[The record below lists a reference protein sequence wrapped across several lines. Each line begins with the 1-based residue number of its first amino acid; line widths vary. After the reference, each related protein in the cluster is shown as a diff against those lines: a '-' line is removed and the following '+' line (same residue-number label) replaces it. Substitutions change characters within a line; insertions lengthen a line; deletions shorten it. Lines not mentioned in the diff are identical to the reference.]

1 MRSSVLISLVL
12 LAAATLSGCGG
23 SGGGDG
29 KKAQIRLLNVSTGY
43 QSLDVY
49 TNNENNDDDDDASRL
64 SAVGY
69 GTVSDYSK
77 FDSDTYSVKFK
88 RAGVSATLLTLSGQK
103 LTDESHYTYV
113 AYGSSGNFGALP
125 IAEDQADADGGKS
138 RIAVYNVAEAGSVD
152 VYITEESVDLGDASP
167 NIAGITSGGGGSS
180 TTVDSGTYRIRITG
194 TGDATDM
201 RLDVSGVEFTSKQVS
216 SLILTATQGGVLVNA
231 ILLPQQGSVTTFLNT
246 KARVRGAVGISNGT
260 TATAT
265 IGGVSVI
272 KNYTNGVIGS
282 KYEQVT
288 AGSLS
293 VGLGVDGTAVSVP
306 DQTLVAGGDYT
317 LLVWTNSSGATTT
330 SLITDDNRLPT
341 TASKV
346 KIRLLNGMSSLGA
359 PNTLVVD
366 YSPIIEDVEVGTA
379 SSAVE
384 TNAGTDFQV
393 DVWNSTTSAPLRT
406 QASVTLQAASV
417 YTMFTAGGGTTAV
430 TGTLRKDR

>member
-1 MRSSVLISLVL
+1 M
-12 LAAATLSGCGG
+12 
-23 SGGGDG
+23 
-29 KKAQIRLLNVSTGY
+29 
-43 QSLDVY
+43 
-49 TNNENNDDDDDASRL
+49 

-88 RAGVSATLLTLSGQK
+88 RAGVSATLLSLSGQK

-125 IAEDQADADGGKS
+125 IGEDLSDADGGKS
-138 RIAVYNVAEAGSVD
+138 HVAVYNVAEAGSVD
-152 VYITEESVDLGDASP
+152 IYITEESVDLGDASP
-167 NIAGITSGGGGSS
+167 SISAITSGGGGAAA
-180 TTVDSGTYRIRITG
+180 TIDSGTYRIRITG
-194 TGDATDM
+194 TGDATDI
-201 RLDVSGVEFTSKQVS
+201 RLDVSGIEFTSKQNS

-231 ILLPQQGSVTTFLNT
+231 LLLPQQGSVTTYLNT
-246 KARVRGAVGISNGT
+246 KARVRGAVGISSGT

-265 IGGVSVI
+265 VGGVSVI
-272 KNYTNGVIGS
+272 KNYTSGVIGS

-288 AGSLS
+288 AGTLA
-293 VGLGVDGTAVSVP
+293 VGLGVDGTAVTVP
-306 DQTLVAGGDYT
+306 AQTLTAGGDYT

-341 TASKV
+341 TSGKV
-346 KIRLLNGMSSLGA
+346 KIRLLNGMSGLQA

-366 YSPIIEDVEVGTA
+366 YSPIIEDIDVGTA
-379 SSAVE
+379 STPVE
-384 TNAGTDFQV
+384 VNAGTDFQV
-393 DVWNSTTSAPLRT
+393 DVWNSTTSSPLRT

-417 YTMFTAGGGTTAV
+417 YTMFTAGGGTGSV